1 MRWVFEPRQF
11 LRSLNCAKGYSR
23 QQNKQQ
29 GGSNKR
35 TAPNPVLNQPW
46 MASTSRQIQS
56 ELTER
61 SKVRV

>member
-1 MRWVFEPRQF
+1 MRWAFELRQF
-11 LRSLNCAKGYSR
+11 LRSFNCAKGYAR

-29 GGSNKR
+29 GGRKKR
-35 TAPNPVLNQPW
+35 TAPNPVLGQPW
-46 MASTSRQIQS
+46 MAPAPRQIQS